1 MATETLELKTPELVD
16 DSPPKEE
23 VAVADSV
30 KKEAPVRDDA
40 EKKKKEEQVEKDEAK
55 DETMEKKGEEE
66 NDKER
71 CKSPVTPVSERP
83 TRERKRTERYILD
96 TPCRSSGNKPVSIE
110 QV

>member
-1 MATETLELKTPELVD
+1 MATETLELKTPLLVD

-30 KKEAPVRDDA
+30 KKEVMVSDDA
-40 EKKKKEEQVEKDEAK
+40 EKKEEQVEKDEAK
-55 DETMEKKGEEE
+55 DETMEEKGEEE